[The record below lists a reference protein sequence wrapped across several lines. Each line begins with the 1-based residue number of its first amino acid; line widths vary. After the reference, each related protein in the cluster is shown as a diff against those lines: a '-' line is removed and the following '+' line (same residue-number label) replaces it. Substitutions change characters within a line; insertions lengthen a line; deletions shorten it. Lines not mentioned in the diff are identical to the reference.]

1 MPRVIAHHDLA
12 AIVNH
17 LGRGRAEPTEDQP
30 MFRIIMDPSNLTTI
44 AAAHEITL
52 ALLHAPTGHNVI
64 EDADG
69 KRDVTE

>member
-1 MPRVIAHHDLA
+1 
-12 AIVNH
+12 
-17 LGRGRAEPTEDQP
+17 

-69 KRDVTE
+69 NRDVTE

>member
-1 MPRVIAHHDLA
+1 
-12 AIVNH
+12 
-17 LGRGRAEPTEDQP
+17 

-52 ALLHAPTGHNVI
+52 PLLHGPPGRNVI
-64 EDADG
+64 EEAEE